1 MPDGRRILIVD
12 DSDEVVAFYSE
23 VLEAHGYEYT
33 VARNGKE
40 AIEAMKS
47 APPALVLLDIM
58 MPRQGGI
65 AVFRQM
71 KRDPSLEQVP
81 VVIVTGASAVTGV
94 DMTTGDTQPKKTYE
108 DDLTREF
115 GSQLRERLQ
124 GLTPDGFLEKPV
136 EPAAL
141 VAKIE
146 SLLAARPG
154 SE

>member
-1 MPDGRRILIVD
+1 MPDGHRILIVD

-40 AIEAMKS
+40 GLEAMRNS
-47 APPALVLLDIM
+47 PPDLVLLDVM
-58 MPRQGGI
+58 MPRKSGVS
-65 AVFRQM
+65 VFQQM
-71 KRDPSLEQVP
+71 KLDPRLEKIP
-81 VVIVTGASAVTGV
+81 IVIITGASAVTGV
-94 DMTTGDTQPKKTYE
+94 DMASGTEQPKKTYD

-115 GSQLRERLQ
+115 GSQLREKLQ

-146 SLLAARPG
+146 SLLASRHATG
-154 SE
+154 